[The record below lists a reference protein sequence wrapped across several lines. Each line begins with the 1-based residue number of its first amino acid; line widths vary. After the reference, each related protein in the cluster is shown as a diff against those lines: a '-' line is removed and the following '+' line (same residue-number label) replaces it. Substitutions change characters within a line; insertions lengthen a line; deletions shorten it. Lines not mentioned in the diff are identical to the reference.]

1 MSHTMVSIE
10 ALAAGWIAECLQCE
24 RRVVIS
30 HTALH
35 EERFEQ
41 IETVLVAGDEKVSHS
56 WSTRLDLRL
65 GFAALGDSA
74 AASQE
79 GGET

>member
-74 AASQE
+74 ATSQG